1 VRKAL
6 RPSAVYVAGPSLNAN
21 GSQIYGSSG
30 SWPAVLNKKASRNNS
45 VYDIYS
51 FKTPSSAAFLD
62 RLNVGATI
70 GGNNMTEW
78 TGFMLADDLQEC

>member
-1 VRKAL
+1 VR
-6 RPSAVYVAGPSLNAN
+6 NN
-21 GSQIYGSSG
+21 
-30 SWPAVLNKKASRNNS
+30 KASRNNS

-62 RLNVGATI
+62 RMNVGATI
-70 GGNNMTEW
+70 GGNNVTEW